1 MSKPILLTTNEIG
14 EDVRTTMR
22 EPELRVL
29 PDYTEMM
36 HPQPSASARPL
47 SSLQRSP
54 FHPALTH
61 MASFLFHATA
71 SASSH
76 IAHALFQLLIPC
88 ECFFFHTCNKGSRPC
103 VQSLVPCWMW
113 GLYKRRTNPWV
124 LPPTSSLTQ
133 EVKHISVT
141 LCGNPP
147 LAIRRASWEGRRRRG

>member
-36 HPQPSASARPL
+36 DPQPSASARPL

-54 FHPALTH
+54 FHPTLTH
-61 MASFLFHATA
+61 MASFLFYATA

-76 IAHALFQLLIPC
+76 IAHALFQLVIPC
-88 ECFFFHTCNKGSRPC
+88 ECFFFHTSNKGNRPC
-103 VQSLVPCWMW
+103 VQSLVPCWTW
-113 GLYKRRTNPWV
+113 TNKRRTNPGV
-124 LPPTSSLTQ
+124 PPPTSSLTQ
-133 EVKHISVT
+133 EVKCISVT

-147 LAIRRASWEGRRRRG
+147 LAIRRASWEGRGRWG